1 MSESGLRLPQVQT
14 ALLVLHLHNCL
25 NTEVRRN
32 HRTSTPPARIAVAI
46 YAICEVELIDLIA
59 SQTTARGIEYEANI
73 SNILMRLRF
82 PRFLLHA
89 RTLGNDEVI
98 SKVSVLQICA

>member
-32 HRTSTPPARIAVAI
+32 HRSSIPPCSRIVIAFF
-46 YAICEVELIDLIA
+46 AICKVELIGA
-59 SQTTARGIEYEANI
+59 SQTTARGIEYEVNV
-73 SNILMRLRF
+73 SNVLMRLRF

-89 RTLGNDEVI
+89 RTLGNDEVL
-98 SKVSVLQICA
+98 S